1 MASSRRTSGKP
12 SASSASSQPEP
23 GRPRTTLF
31 IDRCA
36 WSARLGEALRQAG
49 IPFVAHGDRFAGDT
63 PDAEWLAAAA
73 DQGWLVVTRDQRI
86 RYKANEQ
93 AAMVRARLHLFAL
106 TQGGLSAAETAAIV
120 VRAYPAMLRAAREV
134 EPPAFFSVSRA
145 AEVHRLKLGRR

>member
-1 MASSRRTSGKP
+1 MASTRRTSGKP
-12 SASSASSQPEP
+12 SASNASSLPEP
-23 GRPRTTLF
+23 GSLRTTLF

-36 WSARLGEALRQAG
+36 WSGRLGDALAQAS
-49 IPFVAHGDRFAGDT
+49 IPFVAHRDRFVGDA

-93 AAMVRARLHLFAL
+93 AAVVRARLHLFAL

-120 VRAYPAMLRAAREV
+120 VRAYPAMVRHAQAT
-134 EPPAFFSVSRA
+134 EPPAFFSITRSG
-145 AEVHRLKLGRR
+145 EVNRLKLGRR